1 MESKHHPSHS
11 HPPSSQSRDWEHSQ
25 TTPSSPFH
33 HPPTTP
39 SPTPPALSALHSPF
53 TVYRFLV
60 QLHLLIDASQIRQL
74 RLTQRVVTET
84 AVLTTRTVV
93 RDVEK
98 HTPHFLRVVT
108 VDAPLYSL
116 IRTKLLTCVAMAIL
130 QQVVAQR
137 GRTFV
142 EELAILVGATTA
154 LVEPTER
161 LLLYLLARFF
171 LHCIVAQSPTTSF
184 RFDSRATAGG
194 SAFFFVCL
202 VRFGFDSS
210 ISSGWY

>member
-33 HPPTTP
+33 CPLITP

-84 AVLTTRTVV
+84 TVLTTRTVV

-98 HTPHFLRVVT
+98 HASNLLRVVT
-108 VDAPLYSL
+108 VNATLYSL
-116 IRTKLLTCVAMAIL
+116 IRPKTLTRVAMAIL
-130 QQVVAQR
+130 QQIVAQR
-137 GRTFV
+137 RRTFMK
-142 EELAILVGATTA
+142 ELAILVGATTA
-154 LVEPTER
+154 LVEPTGR

-171 LHCIVAQSPTTSF
+171 LHCIPSQSPTTSF